1 MKNFV
6 CGILLGIYIGT
17 YYDCKPLIAQLYDFA
32 TKNQPKSN

>member
-17 YYDCKPLIAQLYDFA
+17 YYDCEPLIAQLYDFA
-32 TKNQPKSN
+32 TQKPTKK